1 MGFKN
6 EVRKCVDAIGRLPG
20 VVDIDVPQ
28 LLDDEWGVVLS
39 LSTCDHGWATLGAL
53 ACSGHCADEACA
65 LEVIG
70 VNKEHG
76 ATILLRVFDTTAF
89 TYEVN
94 NHAAM
99 LAGV

>member
-53 ACSGHCADEACA
+53 RA
-65 LEVIG
+65 LV
-70 VNKEHG
+70 
-76 ATILLRVFDTTAF
+76 TAP
-89 TYEVN
+89 TRR
-94 NHAAM
+94 ALWKSSA
-99 LAGV
+99 